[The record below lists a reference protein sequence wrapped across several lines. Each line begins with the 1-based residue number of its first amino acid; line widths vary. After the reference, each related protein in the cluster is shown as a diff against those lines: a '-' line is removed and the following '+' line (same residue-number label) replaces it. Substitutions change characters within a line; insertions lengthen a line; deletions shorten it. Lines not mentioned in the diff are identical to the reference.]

1 MSRSRELFMQQRE
14 MSSLGDDSD
23 IEYFEWLSDK
33 AWQEYL
39 EREREAIEKK
49 YRDAP
54 ATLALK
60 WGEFLIKHNLK

>member
-23 IEYFEWLSDK
+23 YRYFEWLTDK
-33 AWQEYL
+33 QWQEYL
-39 EREREAIEKK
+39 NKEREALEKK

-54 ATLALK
+54 ATLAVM
-60 WGEFLIKHNLK
+60 WANFLIKNNIR